1 MHEPENRIRNI
12 NDGLHM
18 RYPKKDIHY
27 FCEFSAENE
36 YLCNIMRRIYA
47 YRVR

>member
-18 RYPKKDIHY
+18 RYRLRKIG
-27 FCEFSAENE
+27 
-36 YLCNIMRRIYA
+36 IGQG
-47 YRVR
+47 